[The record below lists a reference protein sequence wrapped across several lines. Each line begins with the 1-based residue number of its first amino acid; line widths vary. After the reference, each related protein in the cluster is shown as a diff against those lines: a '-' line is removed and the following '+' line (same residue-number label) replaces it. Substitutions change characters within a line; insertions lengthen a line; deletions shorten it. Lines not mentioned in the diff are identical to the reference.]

1 MAFTNF
7 NFVVSLARP
16 RRAIRPLLSH
26 FDTVRAASTPVRDGK
41 LSTTLR
47 ATQPPSK
54 TKNFMSNIFSPGN
67 LDKLMRFLWGAALL
81 TLPVTSFRYFPGLGV
96 TTYVRPLAFYPLVLL
111 LLILP
116 IQLLRKKI
124 PSPWLGSMILLGVFV
139 LALFAV
145 TTFGALNAP
154 LALRG
159 QTYWGRAIR
168 AWATVIV
175 GLAFFLTAAWMNR
188 DKDDLKFTVR
198 WLLAG
203 FALDI
208 IWSGVQA
215 LAFYTPLLKKVTVT
229 HWQLAF
235 SMRELVK
242 TNRVSGMAYEPAWLA
257 GQIATVYLP
266 WLFAAVLTRT
276 HFTRFKWFEV
286 LLLGLSAL
294 LLLATYSRGGLVTA
308 LGAVGVTFLLVGGD
322 LMRAGWRWFYTGF
335 RRGMRTAGRWL
346 FAMSLRFGMIL
357 LVVAAVVS
365 AFLFLGQ
372 KGYMARLWNTRS
384 GSLEEFI
391 IQNSAGARAAY
402 SWAGLA
408 TYNEHPWLGVG
419 LGASGFYMYGNL
431 PDWALTTVPEI
442 ARQLDPSN
450 HLYPNPKNMYVRIL
464 AEGGLLGFSFFLT
477 FLFGLLG
484 DVLSFLRKP
493 GLAIALYNIT
503 QDSFATPNIWVNLGI
518 LVGMTRIN
526 FENALEERS

>member
-1 MAFTNF
+1 MISSF
-7 NFVVSLARP
+7 
-16 RRAIRPLLSH
+16 
-26 FDTVRAASTPVRDGK
+26 
-41 LSTTLR
+41 
-47 ATQPPSK
+47 
-54 TKNFMSNIFSPGN
+54 FSPEN
-67 LDKLMRFLWGAALL
+67 IRKLTRFLWAAALL
-81 TLPVTSFRYFPGLGV
+81 ALPVTSFRYFPGLGE
-96 TTYVRPLAFYPLVLL
+96 TTYERPLAFYPLALL
-111 LLILP
+111 LLILL

-124 PSPWLGSMILLGVFV
+124 PSPWPGSMILLGAFV
-139 LALFAV
+139 LALLAV
-145 TTFGALNAP
+145 TAFGVLKAP
-154 LALRG
+154 LVLRG

-188 DKDDLKFTVR
+188 GKDDLKFTVR
-198 WLLAG
+198 WLMAG
-203 FALDI
+203 FVLDI
-208 IWSGVQA
+208 AWSGVQA

-266 WLFAAVLTRT
+266 WLFAAVLTKT
-276 HFTRFKWFEV
+276 HFTRFKWLEA

-308 LGAVGVTFLLVGGD
+308 LGAVALTFLLVGGD

-335 RRGMRTAGRWL
+335 RRRGPAELQWGEHATGSWL

-357 LVVAAVVS
+357 LVVAAVVG

-372 KGYMARLWNTRS
+372 KGYMARLWNTQAE
-384 GSLEEFI
+384 SLEEFI
-391 IQNSAGARAAY
+391 IENSAGARVAY

-419 LGASGFYMYGNL
+419 LGASGLYLYGNL
-431 PDWALTTVPEI
+431 PDWALTIVPEI
-442 ARQLDPSN
+442 ARHLDPSN

-464 AEGGLLGFSFFLT
+464 AESGLLGFSFFLA

-484 DVLSFLRKP
+484 DALSFLRKP
-493 GLAIALYNIT
+493 GLLRFLGIAGLCSWLAIALYNVT

-518 LVGMTRIN
+518 LVGMTRIK

>member
-1 MAFTNF
+1 MKKAML
-7 NFVVSLARP
+7 SSEKLDRLARILW
-16 RRAIRPLLSH
+16 AVALLS
-26 FDTVRAASTPVRDGK
+26 
-41 LSTTLR
+41 
-47 ATQPPSK
+47 
-54 TKNFMSNIFSPGN
+54 
-67 LDKLMRFLWGAALL
+67 
-81 TLPVTSFRYFPGLGV
+81 LPVTSFRYFPGLGE
-96 TTYVRPLAFYPLVLL
+96 TTYVRPLAFYPLALL
-111 LLILP
+111 LLILL
-116 IQLLRKKI
+116 IQLLRKEI
-124 PSPWLGSMILLGVFV
+124 PSPWPGSMILLGAFV
-139 LALFAV
+139 LALLAV
-145 TTFGALNAP
+145 TAFGVLNAP

-168 AWATVIV
+168 AWATVII

-188 DKDDLKFTVR
+188 DKDDLRFTLR

-208 IWSGVQA
+208 AWSGVQA

-257 GQIATVYLP
+257 GQIATIYLP
-266 WLFAAVLTRT
+266 WLFAAVLTKT
-276 HFTRFKWFEV
+276 HFTDFKWLEA
-286 LLLGLSAL
+286 LLLGLSGL

-308 LGAVGVTFLLVGGD
+308 LGAVALTFLLVGGD
-322 LMRAGWRWFYTGF
+322 LMRAGWRWFFTGF
-335 RRGMRTAGRWL
+335 RRGLRTMRHWL

-357 LVVAAVVS
+357 LVVAALVG

-372 KGYMARLWNTRS
+372 KGYIARLWNTQA

-391 IQNSAGARAAY
+391 IANSAGARAAY

-408 TYNEHPWLGVG
+408 TYDEHPWLGVG
-419 LGASGFYMYGNL
+419 LGASGFYLYGNL
-431 PDWALTTVPEI
+431 PDWAMTTVPEI

-450 HLYPNPKNMYVRIL
+450 RLYPNPKNLYVRIL
-464 AEGGLLGFSFFLT
+464 AEGGLLGFAFFLA
-477 FLFGLLG
+477 FLFSLLG
-484 DVLSFLRKP
+484 DALSFLRKP
-493 GLAIALYNIT
+493 GMLRLLGIAGLCSWLAIALYNIT

-518 LVGMTRIN
+518 LVGMTRII